1 MVEDESLGET
11 ASPLPSDDD
20 AMAPNDW
27 RSGGAAAEVDP
38 PGASSRPAG
47 LADESALEEQR
58 EKYLRL
64 AAEYDNYRKR
74 SLKERDDAEARG
86 QRELVKQM
94 IEALD
99 DLARFAHVD
108 PDVTDSTTIV
118 EGVQMVER
126 KVLKTLSSAGLEI
139 VNPVDEQFDPA
150 RHEAVSTEPA
160 VAREDDHTVARV
172 YQPGYVFNGQLLRP
186 ARVVVRQWNG

>member
-1 MVEDESLGET
+1 MLENEPFGDT
-11 ASPLPSDDD
+11 APPPPIPAQTDDD
-20 AMAPNDW
+20 SLTTNEW
-27 RSGGAAAEVDP
+27 RSGGSVAEVEL
-38 PGASSRPAG
+38 PGASSP
-47 LADESALEEQR
+47 LSALEEQR

-108 PDVTDSTTIV
+108 PEVTDSTTIV

-126 KVLKTLSSAGLEI
+126 KVLKALSTAGLEI

-160 VAREDDHTVARV
+160 VAEEDDHTVARV